1 MNVLKKNFK
10 EIVEAIKDPIFYRV
24 LIFLALT
31 GTIPSFGTFGYYFML
46 DVVKLSK
53 FTIALLN
60 VLGYVSLM
68 LGSALFNSVFNKKEF
83 STLCIYNIMLG
94 ILFSPMNLLFAM
106 RLNEAYGLPDMF
118 VIIFGDIVG
127 ETLAMSF

>member
-1 MNVLKKNFK
+1 M
-10 EIVEAIKDPIFYRV
+10 
-24 LIFLALT
+24 ALT

-60 VLGYVSLM
+60 VLGYISLL
-68 LGSALFNSVFNKKEF
+68 LGSILFNACLKKKEY
-83 STLCIYNIMLG
+83 STLCIYNIIIGL
-94 ILFSPMNLLFAM
+94 LFAPMNLLFAM

-118 VIIFGDIVG
+118 VIIYGDIVG
-127 ETLAMSF
+127 EALYMSF